1 MSRIVSPGHARLIAV
16 LAVALDTR
24 ARAGE
29 LAAQHIG
36 HLSDDHSSIHV
47 TRRPQHGTDI
57 EPDRELVSLSP
68 LSRDALAQWLPIRL
82 QLTETLEGSATA
94 LWVSLAHNHAGTTRD
109 DGSHTR
115 RRHGM
120 PLQQR
125 GLIRS
130 YNSGR
135 HRYGLAH
142 FLPPKLEQLRRALE
156 RESAGHGPP
165 HGSHSPGDPLRFFGP
180 PDCFQPATFSDLPRG
195 VPSLWS
201 GTGPRAR
208 AVDRG
213 HGGRTGDTPP
223 DRPVLGILEVR
234 MTSTSQA
241 TARSRPGLLSF
252 LGGVGTVTGSKFM
265 VETDHVRVLVDC
277 GLFQGPAELRRLN
290 WRRFPVDASAVHA
303 VVLTHAHVDHC
314 GYLPRLVRQGF
325 HGDVFCSPN
334 TARLAEI
341 VLRDSA
347 RLQME
352 QADHCNRYGHSKHHP
367 AEPLYDEMDVDR
379 TMRLFRTVEP
389 GAETEVARDT
399 RLILHHAG
407 HILGSTW
414 AFLTLEDGHT
424 LASSG
429 DLGRPV
435 HPLLR
440 SPEPFT
446 GADVLLLESTYGNRR
461 HDSDSSRA
469 VFREAL
475 NRTLERGGTVVI
487 PAFAVDRTEVVL
499 HELARLRRTGALPR
513 AVPVY
518 VDSPM
523 ALAALRVYEEALV
536 ARAPEI
542 RPEVVD
548 AGASVLDPAPF
559 SAARSVEESM
569 AVQEV
574 EGPAVIVSASGM
586 ATGGGSRIWSPELS
600 SRRLSSSP
608 PPPKQRQNRAVSSIS
623 PLSSRPTP
631 KSAISSTS
639 TARSSPM

>member
-1 MSRIVSPGHARLIAV
+1 
-16 LAVALDTR
+16 
-24 ARAGE
+24 
-29 LAAQHIG
+29 
-36 HLSDDHSSIHV
+36 
-47 TRRPQHGTDI
+47 
-57 EPDRELVSLSP
+57 
-68 LSRDALAQWLPIRL
+68 
-82 QLTETLEGSATA
+82 
-94 LWVSLAHNHAGTTRD
+94 
-109 DGSHTR
+109 
-115 RRHGM
+115 
-120 PLQQR
+120 
-125 GLIRS
+125 
-130 YNSGR
+130 
-135 HRYGLAH
+135 
-142 FLPPKLEQLRRALE
+142 
-156 RESAGHGPP
+156 
-165 HGSHSPGDPLRFFGP
+165 
-180 PDCFQPATFSDLPRG
+180 
-195 VPSLWS
+195 
-201 GTGPRAR
+201 
-208 AVDRG
+208 
-213 HGGRTGDTPP
+213 
-223 DRPVLGILEVR
+223 

-265 VETDHVRVLVDC
+265 IESDHVRVLVDC

-389 GAETEVARDT
+389 GAETEIARET

-440 SPEPFT
+440 PPEPFT
-446 GADVLLLESTYGNRR
+446 RADVLLLESTYGNRR

-499 HELARLRRTGALPR
+499 HELARLRRAGALPR

-523 ALAALRVYEEALV
+523 ALATLRIYEEALV

-548 AGASVLDPAPF
+548 AGASVLDPAPV

-569 AVQEV
+569 AIQEV
-574 EGPAVIVSASGM
+574 KGPAVIVSASGM
-586 ATGGGSRIWSPELS
+586 ATGGRVLRHLVRLLPDARNTVVIVGFAAQGTRARDLVDGARTLKMFGGYVPVRADVVSVPGLSAHADAAEILGWLRGAPAPSATYLVHGEPESAAALRDRIDRSLGWT
-600 SRRLSSSP
+600 
-608 PPPKQRQNRAVSSIS
+608 AVV
-623 PLSSRPTP
+623 P
-631 KSAISSTS
+631 
-639 TARSSPM
+639 RSGERVLVR